1 MVRRGVPFD
10 SVTDA
15 VVRGGDTSKEQTMRR
30 KILMGVFALALP
42 AGTLAAFS
50 SVASAKAPQN
60 PIHCSGVGGGGG
72 GGVVTFGTPI
82 SANGVA
88 TSSKTANATTISGG
102 SFNCGGG
109 TNNGSNAGSTITGG
123 KNTKLS
129 KSDPRYNKATG
140 VKYVTGTQA
149 EFTAAGGSLKKSL
162 KSISFT
168 INGSPEVFQ
177 AKSAVEDVGP
187 PCTGEVGFTITGQVK
202 APPYADKT
210 ATITACLGH
219 DTGPGTTNSFGVDL
233 FSPTATIVTAQID
246 TAISTAQHGPR
257 PCGPNG
263 GT

>member
-1 MVRRGVPFD
+1 
-10 SVTDA
+10 
-15 VVRGGDTSKEQTMRR
+15 MRR

-42 AGTLAAFS
+42 VGTLAAFS
-50 SVASAKAPQN
+50 ATASAKSPPN
-60 PIHCSGVGGGGG
+60 PVTCSGFGGT
-72 GGVVTFGTPI
+72 VTFGTPI

-88 TSSKTANATTISGG
+88 TTSKTANPTTVSGG
-102 SFNCGGG
+102 PFTCTGGTAPNTGGG
-109 TNNGSNAGSTITGG
+109 TNGSSFSNLSIAGG

-140 VKYVTGTQA
+140 TKYVAGTQA
-149 EFTAAGGSLKKSL
+149 EFTASGGTLKKTL

-168 INGSPEVFQ
+168 IAGSPELFKTKGT
-177 AKSAVEDVGP
+177 AEDVGA

-246 TAISTAQHGPR
+246 TAISTAQL
-257 PCGPNG
+257 
-263 GT
+263 